1 MSPRQHALEFHLLNL
16 KALPLIQP
24 VKPSRVEEHRTVL
37 LDRDALER
45 LMAVAGKAHR
55 EQEHGTWNIAA
66 APGKAAPPATSGRAA
81 HLQRLERDLAE
92 RMERLQQ
99 QARELARREA
109 ELERRESSLAEREA
123 AQRQRGRSMALR
135 LEQLVSA
142 QRRLQELS
150 RVLQERAPV
159 SKADADADGR

>member
-24 VKPSRVEEHRTVL
+24 MKPSRVEEHRTVL

-45 LMAVAGKAHR
+45 LMAVASKAHR

-159 SKADADADGR
+159 SKSDADGR